1 MTVFVVQ
8 GHIWYDMIW
17 YDMIWYDKYNEMLQ
31 SFPKHGCIVVDNIL
45 NLSTIAYLHLLDQQI
60 VSQFQRILFVY

>member
-1 MTVFVVQ
+1 
-8 GHIWYDMIW
+8 
-17 YDMIWYDKYNEMLQ
+17 MIWYDKYNEILQ

-60 VSQFQRILFVY
+60 VSQFQKILFVYKILCTKWGKGVELHSSK